1 VPLTGTELLRLRLT
15 VRFSDC
21 DPLGHV
27 NNAVYLTYLEQARIV
42 LWRQQIGSWSQLKE
56 DGSRGE
62 GFILARAEVD
72 FRAQARDGDELEVR
86 LALAGFGRTSAV
98 YEYEVVD
105 VHTGVVV
112 AQAKTVQA
120 WFDYDA
126 NRTVPLSVAT
136 KTKLSQPVG
145 TRQT

>member
-1 VPLTGTELLRLRLT
+1 MTGPLLLCHRLH

-27 NNAVYLTYLEQARIV
+27 NNAKYLTYLEQARLA
-42 LWRQQIGSWSQLKE
+42 LWRQQIGSWARLRP
-56 DGSRGE
+56 DGKRGE

-86 LALAGFGRTSAV
+86 LALGQFGRTSAT

-105 VHTGVVV
+105 AANGRLV
-112 AQAKTVQA
+112 ASARTVQV

-126 NRTVPLSVAT
+126 GRPVPLSDET
-136 KTKLSQPVG
+136 KRKLSTPVESG
-145 TRQT
+145 ERG